1 MTLSTKKRFFVKG
14 IEYILRQDCRLMKL
28 AIDENRCK
36 GCNLCTKVCPY
47 KIFKEGKKL
56 NRKGVAV
63 PELDRPER
71 CANCRLRNL
80 YGRQLC
86 GVCQLTCPDQAIH
99 WIEEEPY
106 KPHKVAIEY

>member
-1 MTLSTKKRFFVKG
+1 
-14 IEYILRQDCRLMKL
+14 MKL
-28 AIDENRCK
+28 AIDETRCK

-47 KIFKEGKKL
+47 KIFREGKRL
-56 NRKGVAV
+56 NRKGVAI

-71 CANCRLRNL
+71 CTNCRLQKL

-99 WIEEEPY
+99 WTEEEPY
-106 KPHKVAIEY
+106 ELHKVAIEY